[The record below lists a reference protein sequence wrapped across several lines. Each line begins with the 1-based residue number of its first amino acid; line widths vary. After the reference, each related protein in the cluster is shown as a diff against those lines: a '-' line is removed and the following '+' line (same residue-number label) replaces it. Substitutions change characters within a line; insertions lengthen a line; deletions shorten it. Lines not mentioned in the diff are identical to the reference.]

1 MLYRNVIEQLDTDQ
15 LKYDKYIFVGFN
27 VLNKV
32 EKEFFRKLQ
41 KADKAIFYWDYDIF
55 YTQQIKNMRPEN
67 LLTATW
73 KISRT
78 NCLPATLTP

>member
-1 MLYRNVIEQLDTDQ
+1 MLYRNVIEQLNTDQ

-41 KADKAIFYWDYDIF
+41 K
-55 YTQQIKNMRPEN
+55 QIKQYSIGIMTSSIPNKSK
-67 LLTATW
+67 T
-73 KISRT
+73 
-78 NCLPATLTP
+78 